1 MLEIERSTGDEKL
14 EDLREELKNQL
25 GSVQL
30 EIEWSLFSLIAGDDR
45 LLMSL

>member
-25 GSVQL
+25 GAVQL
-30 EIEWSLFSLIAGDDR
+30 EIKWSFFSLIAGDDR